1 MTELAGS
8 VCPVVTSQFP
18 HSMPLA
24 DLDKT
29 QTTVTEAEAEA
40 AASAQTKSKSQRR
53 RRSKRE
59 PVREKTTATQREDVF
74 VHIDMPPPNVK
85 AVLQAPRKSS
95 SDTGLHRAKIVAM
108 PIASDVS
115 DSQGSDTPISR
126 SPFFA
131 DLDHRSARDAASQ
144 RKQAKGGEDCEGSS
158 ISSRMS
164 HEHRHCERSSMCSK
178 MSHEHRQCEGSSMC
192 SRMCHEHRHD
202 Y

>member
-1 MTELAGS
+1 MPSPPQNRKTPTPISDTAWRTIGFEESCLQLL
-8 VCPVVTSQFP
+8 VVTSQFP

-74 VHIDMPPPNVK
+74 VHIDMPPP
-85 AVLQAPRKSS
+85 APRKSG

-115 DSQGSDTPISR
+115 DVSCLLEI
-126 SPFFA
+126 
-131 DLDHRSARDAASQ
+131 
-144 RKQAKGGEDCEGSS
+144 
-158 ISSRMS
+158 I
-164 HEHRHCERSSMCSK
+164 
-178 MSHEHRQCEGSSMC
+178 
-192 SRMCHEHRHD
+192 
-202 Y
+202 